1 MTLRRFLFSL
11 TRART
16 LTVLFLFFTM
26 AVPAYAGPFKPSDWT
41 QEPAYVAKISQKLG
55 FGFLNITAGWMALLF
70 EPCKDQNFFLGVGKG
85 IGYAV
90 TNTAGGILHAA
101 TFPIPIDIP
110 LPQGGIAY
118 EYKKKATEIRDSD
131 EATKK

>member
-1 MTLRRFLFSL
+1 MFFFS
-11 TRART
+11 RKWART
-16 LTVLFLFFTM
+16 ITALVLFFTV
-26 AVPAYAGPFKPSDWT
+26 AVPAYAGAFEPSDWT
-41 QEPAYVAKISQKLG
+41 REPTYVAKISQKLG
-55 FGFLNITAGWMALLF
+55 FGFLNITAGWMAILF

-101 TFPIPIDIP
+101 TFPIPVDIP

-118 EYKKKATEIRDSD
+118 EYKKKATETRDPD